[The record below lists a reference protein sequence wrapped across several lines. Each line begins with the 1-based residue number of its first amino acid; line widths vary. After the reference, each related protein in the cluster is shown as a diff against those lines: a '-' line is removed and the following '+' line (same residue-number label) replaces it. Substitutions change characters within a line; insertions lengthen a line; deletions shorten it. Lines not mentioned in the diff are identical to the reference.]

1 MGAALKDDV
10 VLVTGGSGFLGGWTV
25 VCLLKQGYRVRT
37 TVRSLEREAEIRA
50 DVATQVDPGD
60 RLSFVAANLLADEG
74 WERAADGARYILHV
88 ASPMGIG
95 EFKTQDLIRPAREGT
110 LRVLKAGAKAG
121 VERVVMTS
129 SLQAALP
136 PADFSADAPAS
147 DERVWTDLASR
158 DATHYTQAKTL
169 AEQDAWAFMRQG
181 GAGAMT
187 LSTVLPAFIQGPM
200 LGRDISGSLEVVAR
214 MLRGELSP
222 LPRLGFSIVDV
233 RDLADL
239 HLKAMTAPG
248 AAGERFAGSGDFLWM
263 SDMARVLREHLGG
276 PAAKVSTRTAPDFL
290 VRFGALFNPE
300 IRQLMPN
307 LGLRRTFSTA
317 KAERMLGWRARPATE
332 ALVAS
337 AESLV
342 RQGLV

>member
-1 MGAALKDDV
+1 MGEAPKNDV
-10 VLVTGGSGFLGGWTV
+10 VLVTGGSGYLGGWTV
-25 VCLLKQGYRVRT
+25 VALLKQGYRVRT
-37 TVRSLEREAEIRA
+37 TVRSLGREAEIRA
-50 DVATQVDPGD
+50 DVATQVDAGD
-60 RLSFVAANLLADEG
+60 RLSFFAANLLADEG

-88 ASPMGIG
+88 ASPMGVG
-95 EFKTQDLIRPAREGT
+95 EYKAQDLIRPAREGT

-136 PADFSADAPAS
+136 PANPAEDAPAT
-147 DERVWTDLASR
+147 DETVWTDLGSR

-181 GAGAMT
+181 HAGAMT
-187 LSTVLPAFIQGPM
+187 LATVLPSFIQGPM
-200 LGRDISGSLEVVAR
+200 LGRDVSGSLEVVAR
-214 MLRGELSP
+214 MLRGQLSR
-222 LPRLGFSIVDV
+222 LPRLGFTVVDV

-239 HLKAMTAPG
+239 HLKAMSAPG
-248 AAGERFAGSGDFLWM
+248 AGGERFAGSSGFLWLT
-263 SDMARVLREHLGG
+263 DMARVLREHLGER
-276 PAAKVSTRTAPDFL
+276 ASRVSTRTAPDFL
-290 VRFGALFNPE
+290 VRIGALFDAE
-300 IRQLMPN
+300 LRQLTPN

-332 ALVAS
+332 ALIAS